1 METTQNFTTKNQRI
15 SAQRNLDSRRQQQ
28 ALELHPG
35 LRLDR
40 VRRIENILS
49 SVMKPGRVLHE
60 SSAGKGLG
68 EFVAALRTEV
78 GFLERKTAQL
88 EHLVHKDGETIR
100 RALSFLRIYGRI
112 ASLNY
117 GDVPDSQR
125 DLLIQL
131 LALEYRWCFAAAGT
145 TPEIFKREI
154 GRTGA
159 R

>member
-1 METTQNFTTKNQRI
+1 METTQSFTTKNQRI
-15 SAQRNLDSRRQQQ
+15 SAQRTLDSRRQQQ
-28 ALELHPG
+28 ALELHPE

-40 VRRIENILS
+40 VRRIESLLS
-49 SVMKPGRVLHE
+49 SVIKPGRYPYE
-60 SSAGKGLG
+60 NSSCEGIGQ
-68 EFVAALRTEV
+68 FVSALKAEV
-78 GFLERKTAQL
+78 GFLEQRTAQL
-88 EHLVHKDGETIR
+88 GHVVQKNGETIR

-117 GDVPDSQR
+117 GDVPDEER
-125 DLLIQL
+125 GLLVQL